1 MEVSIGGKLL
11 LSMRATNLASEAWQI
26 GSLRPPTVCLCCG
39 SRFDGDE
46 HKMRGPYDTGPY
58 RYVCEWCWKKSYMF
72 FPDKVQKEGAGTP
85 VLDQNEI
92 LAKAPII
99 ELEVT
104 RGRKIAARL
113 VTVPIRRLR
122 LSPNNPRVRRKSP
135 SSDENEIEEWL
146 WREEGTRNLYN
157 EIRYSGGLSEKPI
170 IDSNLLIIEGNRR
183 IACLRRLD
191 DQAKN
196 GELPDYSED
205 TFGKV
210 QCLMLPAEVDPKDV
224 DLLVARV
231 HVSGKKEWSP
241 LNQAEQIFDM
251 MSKHNMPTSE
261 VASALSISP
270 QRIKVMF
277 EAFRATLEYGNQYP
291 DDEGKWVHKFS
302 YFYELFRRRQLG
314 EWAKD
319 GKNLAQFMDLIS
331 GEKPKLWLGSQVRD
345 LPVIIADKRAF
356 DILLSGGFERALEA
370 VTSKQSA
377 IERYAKTLEEASEAL
392 LQLMREPLKLS
403 KDPSKAKVLG
413 DIKERVDYLLSKN
426 SAAMRNSKR

>member
-1 MEVSIGGKLL
+1 
-11 LSMRATNLASEAWQI
+11 MRSGTNLASEAWQI
-26 GSLRPPTVCLCCG
+26 GSVSPPTVCLCCG
-39 SRFDGDE
+39 SRFDEDK

-72 FPDKVQKEGAGTP
+72 FPDKVQKEGSGTP
-85 VLDQNEI
+85 VLDENEI
-92 LAKAPII
+92 MAKAPII

-104 RGRKIAARL
+104 KGRKIAARL

-122 LSPNNPRVRRKSP
+122 LNPNNPRVRRKSP

-146 WREEGTRNLYN
+146 WREEGTRSLYN

-170 IDSNLLIIEGNRR
+170 IDSGLLVIEGNRR
-183 IACLRRLD
+183 VVCLRRLD

-196 GELPDYSED
+196 GELPDYPED
-205 TFGKV
+205 SFGKV
-210 QCLMLPAEVDPKDV
+210 QCLMLPTEVDPKDV

-251 MSKHNMPTSE
+251 MSKHNMQTGE

-270 QRIKVMF
+270 QRIEVMF

-291 DDEGKWVHKFS
+291 DEEGKWVHKFS
-302 YFYELFRRRQLG
+302 YFYELFRRRQLRA
-314 EWAKD
+314 WAK
-319 GKNLAQFMDLIS
+319 GEKNLEQFMDLIS

-345 LPVIIADKRAF
+345 LGEIIADRKAF
-356 DILLSGGFERALEA
+356 DHLLTQGYGKAIETVRA
-370 VTSKQSA
+370 KQSKTD
-377 IERYAKTLEEASEAL
+377 RYTKTLEDASAAL
-392 LQLMREPLKLS
+392 LLLTREPLRLS
-403 KDPSKAKVLG
+403 EDPDKAKVLG
-413 DIKERVDYLLSKN
+413 DIKQRVDYILSKN
-426 SAAMRNSKR
+426 SAPIRTSKH

>member
-1 MEVSIGGKLL
+1 M
-11 LSMRATNLASEAWQI
+11 ASEAWQI
-26 GSLRPPTVCLCCG
+26 GSASPPSICLCCG
-39 SRFDGDE
+39 SRFDDDK
-46 HKMRGPYDTGPY
+46 HKMRGPYDAGPY

-72 FPDKVQKEGAGTP
+72 FPDKIERGGSVTG
-85 VLDQNEI
+85 LDQNEI

-104 RGRKIAARL
+104 KGRKIAARL
-113 VTVPIRRLR
+113 VTVPIRKLR

-135 SSDENEIEEWL
+135 SSDENEIEESL

-170 IDSNLLIIEGNRR
+170 IDSGLLVVEGNRR
-183 IACLRRLD
+183 VACLRRLD
-191 DQAKN
+191 DQARN
-196 GELPDYSED
+196 GELPDHSED

-210 QCLMLPAEVDPKDV
+210 QCLMLPADVDPKDV

-251 MSKHNMPTSE
+251 MSKHNMQTSE

-277 EAFRATLEYGNQYP
+277 EAFRATLEYGNQYN

-302 YFYELFRRRQLG
+302 YFYELFRRRQLA

-319 GKNLAQFMDLIS
+319 GKNLTQFMDLIS

-345 LPVIIADKRAF
+345 LAAIIDDKRALGT
-356 DILLSGGFERALEA
+356 LLSGGFEKALA
-370 VTSKQSA
+370 VVRSNQSA
-377 IERYAKTLEEASEAL
+377 IDRYAKTLEDASEAL
-392 LQLMREPLKLS
+392 LQLTRESLKLS
-403 KDPSKAKVLG
+403 EDPSKAKVLG
-413 DIKERVDYLLSKN
+413 EIKERVDYLLSKN
-426 SAAMRNSKR
+426 PAEVRNPKR

>member
-1 MEVSIGGKLL
+1 
-11 LSMRATNLASEAWQI
+11 
-26 GSLRPPTVCLCCG
+26 
-39 SRFDGDE
+39 
-46 HKMRGPYDTGPY
+46 
-58 RYVCEWCWKKSYMF
+58 MF
-72 FPDKVQKEGAGTP
+72 FPDKLQKEGSGTP
-85 VLDQNEI
+85 VLDENEI
-92 LAKAPII
+92 MAKAPII

-104 RGRKIAARL
+104 KGRKIAARL

-146 WREEGTRNLYN
+146 WREEGTRSLYN

-170 IDSNLLIIEGNRR
+170 IDSGLLVIEGNRR
-183 IACLRRLD
+183 VVCLRRLD

-196 GELPDYSED
+196 GELPDYPED
-205 TFGKV
+205 SFGKV
-210 QCLMLPAEVDPKDV
+210 QCLMLPTEVDPKDV

-251 MSKHNMPTSE
+251 MSKHNMQTGE

-270 QRIKVMF
+270 QRIEVMF

-291 DDEGKWVHKFS
+291 DEEGKWVHKFS
-302 YFYELFRRRQLG
+302 YFYELFRRRQLRD
-314 EWAKD
+314 WAKD

-345 LPVIIADKRAF
+345 LGEIIADRRAF
-356 DILLSGGFERALEA
+356 DHLLTQGYGKAIETVRA
-370 VTSKQSA
+370 KQSKND
-377 IERYAKTLEEASEAL
+377 RYTKTLEDASAAL
-392 LQLMREPLKLS
+392 LLLTREPLRLS
-403 KDPSKAKVLG
+403 KDPDKAKILG
-413 DIKERVDYLLSKN
+413 DIKQRVDYILSKN
-426 SAAMRNSKR
+426 SAPIRTSKH